1 MIHMLM
7 RVRYGRPLP
16 IHYYG
21 GACIN
26 YLSACTS
33 CMWCIYICMSI
44 YVYIYAGLYTSRYI
58 YMLLYAGLYIPCGKY
73 KTARQWLCSCAIP
86 WHSCP
91 IHAST
96 GHACGLLQEKAKEKA
111 QSSVVA
117 INLHARHITLDL
129 EGPLAPG
136 PLAPQ
141 QSRGPLAPQP
151 VLPVNGRFLGH
162 PGGIKR
168 NRDKGKPAAKRQTSS
183 KRARL
188 TLVSG
193 IPRTFL
199 PSSLATR
206 FQSAIKSEPATQT
219 LAFS

>member
-1 MIHMLM
+1 MLFLTSIASTIFSQ
-7 RVRYGRPLP
+7 VFDQPLRSQPREFDIACP
-16 IHYYG
+16 ICK
-21 GACIN
+21 CIKDVSN
-26 YLSACTS
+26 MCLYPKQK
-33 CMWCIYICMSI
+33 WKSI
-44 YVYIYAGLYTSRYI
+44 KCL
-58 YMLLYAGLYIPCGKY
+58 PCGKY

-117 INLHARHITLDL
+117 INLHARHSTFDR

-199 PSSLATR
+199 LSSLATR